1 MGLFDD
7 LFGKNDNLK
16 NNSSLNWN
24 YLEETD
30 LNQIDETSFKKPVV
44 LFKHSTR
51 CIISKMAL
59 KEFEK
64 QHSISSDKMDLYLL
78 DLLNH
83 RHISNE
89 IAERYAVTHQ
99 SPQILVISEGKCI
112 YHNSH
117 DGINANHL
125 KAFV

>member
-1 MGLFDD
+1 MGLLDD
-7 LFGKNDNLK
+7 LFGKNVKEQPRLDW
-16 NNSSLNWN
+16 NN
-24 YLEETD
+24 LEEID
-30 LNQIDETSFKKPVV
+30 LNEIDQISFEKPVV
-44 LFKHSTR
+44 VFKHSTR

-64 QHSISSDKMDLYLL
+64 MHSIPTDKMDLYYL

-83 RHISNE
+83 RTISNE
-89 IAERYAVTHQ
+89 VANRYAVTHQ
-99 SPQILVISEGKCI
+99 SPQLLVIRGGKCI

-125 KAFV
+125 KAFI

>member
-1 MGLFDD
+1 MRLFDD
-7 LFGKNDNLK
+7 LFGRNDSMKSTLNLT
-16 NNSSLNWN
+16 WN
-24 YLEETD
+24 YLENTD
-30 LNQIDETSFKKPVV
+30 LNQIDAISFEKPVV

-64 QHSISSDKMDLYLL
+64 EHKIPNEAMELYFL

-83 RHISNE
+83 RPLSNHVAE
-89 IAERYAVTHQ
+89 HYSIAHQ
-99 SPQILVISEGKCI
+99 SPQILVIREGKCI

-125 KAFV
+125 KAFI